1 MVRSGI
7 SIIIALFF
15 LASCSGCLNQN
26 KPENAAEEA
35 NKPLMSGDTTDL
47 ETSGEMLT
55 STNNDS
61 AIRLEPGGKVK
72 IPFGNQKLD
81 NSPEIR
87 NTVEY
92 HYKRGLVL
100 FQISKYEDGI
110 KEFDTVISMD
120 PKMGKAYIN
129 RGTAWME
136 LKNYPEAT
144 KDFQKAI
151 SLNNSDSLAYLNLGL
166 AYLYQ
171 GNFTGAI
178 EANTKLISL
187 TPTDAKAFFNRG
199 FAYGQIKDFKNAI
212 SDFDQAIRVA
222 PQDFEV
228 HVARAAFRVR
238 IGNLPGAR
246 EDLTNAKAV
255 ADEATAA
262 KIGQMLERL
271 GAP

>member
-35 NKPLMSGDTTDL
+35 NKPLMSGDTSDL

-100 FQISKYEDGI
+100 FQISKYEEGI

-136 LKNYPEAT
+136 LKNYPEAAR
-144 KDFQKAI
+144 DFQKAI
-151 SLNNSDSLAYLNLGL
+151 NLNNSDSLAYINLGL

-178 EANTKLISL
+178 EANTKLINI
-187 TPTDAKAFFNRG
+187 TPTDPKAFFNRG

-212 SDFDQAIRVA
+212 SDFDQAIRINPSYHEA
-222 PQDFEV
+222 YFNRGLAYFFSGDKTKACSDWELAKQY
-228 HVARAAFRVR
+228 
-238 IGNLPGAR
+238 GS
-246 EDLTNAKAV
+246 AKAT
-255 ADEATAA
+255 TAIE
-262 KIGQMLERL
+262 KECK
-271 GAP
+271 

>member
-15 LASCSGCLNQN
+15 LASCSGSFNQN
-26 KPENAAEEA
+26 KPENAAQETD
-35 NKPLMSGDTTDL
+35 KPLMSDDSTDL
-47 ETSGEMLT
+47 ETNAAMLT
-55 STNNDS
+55 STNHDS
-61 AIRLEPGGKVK
+61 VIRLEPGEKVK
-72 IPFGNQKLD
+72 IPVGQQKLD

-100 FQISKYEDGI
+100 FQISKYEEGI

-151 SLNNSDSLAYLNLGL
+151 GLSDSDSTAYLNLGL

-171 GNFTGAI
+171 GNFTGAV
-178 EANTKLISL
+178 EANTKLIGLS
-187 TPTDAKAFFNRG
+187 PTDAKAYFNRG
-199 FAYGQIKDFKNAI
+199 FAHGQLKDYKNAI
-212 SDFDQAIRVA
+212 SDFDQAIR
-222 PQDFEV
+222 
-228 HVARAAFRVR
+228 
-238 IGNLPGAR
+238 INLSYHEAYFNRGLAYFFSGVKTKACSDW
-246 EDLTNAKAV
+246 ELAKQYGSAKA
-255 ADEATAA
+255 ATAIE
-262 KIGQMLERL
+262 KECN
-271 GAP
+271 